1 MRGRIRS
8 PQLKDLDSSMAVL
21 RATLFSML
29 VLLVTWLPALSQ
41 PVDGGH
47 ARVELV
53 TERALAVPGETL
65 WFGLAFEIDPNW
77 HIYWRNAGDAGIPPE
92 ITWRDAGGLPLEQI
106 KGFEWPLPELL
117 SVVPGQIMDYG
128 YSDQVVL
135 PFMVTLPDDAE
146 GPLLFEGV
154 ADYLICEDVCIPESA
169 DIRLMLSI
177 GGAQVP
183 DDYGSNLI
191 QAALADVPAVFSGTA
206 SLSDEGDAWVLSAA
220 GPELANQRGTARFFP
235 YAHEIKHAADQ
246 TVSFGPDGLQVRL
259 TPDSEGDALPDA
271 IEGVVQVGDTA
282 VAITAAAGSVLPA
295 TSGSGGTAS
304 GVLGGGGAN
313 LPVLMAFA
321 LIGGLILNLMPC
333 VLPVLSI
340 KAMGVVASAANGN
353 AGEARAHGLWYAAGV
368 MVSFGALAAAILSVR
383 AATGIAIWGFWLQS
397 PILVTA
403 LILIVFLIGLWLLG
417 MFELGTSVQSVGSD
431 LAAKQGSAG
440 AFFTGVLAAV
450 VGAPC
455 TGPFLGA
462 ALGAVMIQPAANV
475 ILVLLT
481 MGLGMALPFL
491 ALSFLPGLQKMIP
504 KPGAWM
510 ETLKQVFAFP
520 MFLTAAWLLSVLG
533 ALAGYRLAAMV
544 VAGAALIA
552 FGIWALKSAG
562 QGAKAILLSV
572 LGLAIIIPVF
582 GLLSATS
589 TIEVVIGLLW
599 LAGLI
604 GAFVIIARLTGT
616 MTAQIARGLAG
627 LAILTGLIWPLAQA
641 RTALSLDGVTEA
653 YAAKYETEAW
663 TPERV
668 AELTAEGRA
677 IFVDFT
683 AEWCVTCQANKLQTL
698 QTQPVTDAFA
708 AADVA
713 FLVADF
719 TNGDKTIALELQK
732 HNRAGVPMYLWYAP
746 GETTPQVLP
755 ELLSIDL
762 VTGLVGGAG

>member
-1 MRGRIRS
+1 
-8 PQLKDLDSSMAVL
+8 MAFF
-21 RATLFSML
+21 RAGFLSLIIALTA
-29 VLLVTWLPALSQ
+29 WLPAISQ
-41 PVDGGH
+41 AVDGGH

-53 TERALAVPGETL
+53 TERALAIPGETV
-65 WFGLAFEIDPNW
+65 WFGLSFEIDPNW
-77 HIYWRNAGDAGIPPE
+77 HVYWQNAGDAGIPPE
-92 ITWRDAGGLPLEQI
+92 ITWRETGQLGAEAI
-106 KGFEWPLPELL
+106 SGFSWPLPELL
-117 SVVPGQIMDYG
+117 PVVPGQIMDYG

-135 PFMVTLPDDAE
+135 PFTVSLPEEVE
-146 GPLLFEGV
+146 GPLVFEGV

-169 DIRLMLSI
+169 DIRLMLSV
-177 GGAQVP
+177 GGAQIP
-183 DDYGSNLI
+183 DDYGTQLI
-191 QAALADVPAVFSGTA
+191 QTSLATVPSDFTGEAH
-206 SLSDEGDAWVLSAA
+206 LSDAGETWVLSLA
-220 GPELANQRGTARFFP
+220 GPEIDGQKGNARFFP

-246 TVSFGPDGLQVRL
+246 AVSFGSDGLQLTL
-259 TPDSEGDALPDA
+259 TPDREGDPLPDA
-271 IEGVVQVGDTA
+271 IAGVVTVGDTA
-282 VAITAAAGSVLPA
+282 VAISADAGSILPG
-295 TSGSGGTAS
+295 TSGSGGTA
-304 GVLGGGGAN
+304 GPTIAGGAS
-313 LPVLMAFA
+313 LPVLIA
-321 LIGGLILNLMPC
+321 LALVGGLILNLMPC

-340 KAMGVVASAANGN
+340 KAIGIVSSSANGN
-353 AGEARAHGLWYAAGV
+353 ASEARAHGLWYTAGV
-368 MVSFGALAAAILSVR
+368 LLSFAALAAAILSVR
-383 AATGIAIWGFWLQS
+383 AATGVAIWGFWLQN

-403 LILIVFLIGLWLLG
+403 LILIIFLIGLWLLG
-417 MFELGTSVQSVGSD
+417 LFELGTSVQSVGSD

-440 AFFTGVLAAV
+440 AFFTGVLAAI

-462 ALGAVMIQPAANV
+462 ALGAVMMQPAMNV
-475 ILVLLT
+475 VLVLLT
-481 MGLGMALPFL
+481 MGIGMALPFL
-491 ALSFLPGLQKMIP
+491 ALSFLPGLQKLIP

-533 ALAGYRLAAMV
+533 ALAGYRMAAMV

-582 GLLSATS
+582 GLMSATS
-589 TIEVVIGLLW
+589 SVEVVIGLLW
-599 LAGLI
+599 LTGLI
-604 GAFVIIARLTGT
+604 GAFVIIARLGGAAA
-616 MTAQIARGLAG
+616 AQLARGVAG
-627 LAILTGLIWPLAQA
+627 LAIVAGVIWPLAQA
-641 RTALSLDGVTEA
+641 RTALAIDGPTEA

-663 TPERV
+663 SPERV

-698 QTQPVTDAFA
+698 QTRPVTEAFEA
-708 AADVA
+708 GNVA

-719 TNGDKTIALELQK
+719 TNGDQTIALELQK

-746 GETTPQVLP
+746 GETAPQVLP

-762 VTGLVGGAG
+762 VTGLVETRG

>member
-1 MRGRIRS
+1 MIR
-8 PQLKDLDSSMAVL
+8 L
-21 RATLFSML
+21 RAVFFSAI
-29 VLLVTWLPALSQ
+29 VVFSAWLPALSQ

-47 ARVELV
+47 ARVELIS
-53 TERALAVPGETL
+53 ERALAIPGETV
-65 WFGLAFEIDPNW
+65 WFGLSFEIDPNW
-77 HIYWRNAGDAGIPPE
+77 HIYWQNAGDAGIPPE
-92 ITWRDAGGLPLEQI
+92 IRWTETGGLDPDRVNA
-106 KGFEWPLPELL
+106 FSWPLPELL
-117 SVVPGQIMDYG
+117 PVVPGQIMDYG
-128 YSDQVVL
+128 YSDQIVL
-135 PFMVTLPDDAE
+135 PFMVTLPEEVE

-169 DIRLMLSI
+169 DIRLMLSV
-177 GGAQVP
+177 GGAQIP
-183 DDYGSNLI
+183 DEYGSNLI
-191 QAALADVPAVFSGTA
+191 QTALSSVPPKFSGDA
-206 SLSDEGDAWVLSAA
+206 RLSGAGETWVLSAA
-220 GPELANQRGTARFFP
+220 GPELAGEAGDVRFFP
-235 YAHEIKHAADQ
+235 FDHEIKHAAEQ
-246 TVSFGPDGLQVRL
+246 LVSFGPNGLQITL
-259 TPDSEGDALPDA
+259 TPNSEGDPLPDT
-271 IEGVVQVGDTA
+271 IGGVVKVGTTA
-282 VAITAAAGSVLPA
+282 VAVSAEAGSILPA
-295 TSGSGGTAS
+295 TSGSGGTA
-304 GVLGGGGAN
+304 GPARGGDGRTS
-313 LPVLMAFA
+313 LPLLMAFA
-321 LIGGLILNLMPC
+321 LVGGLILNLMPC

-340 KAMGVVASAANGN
+340 KAMGVVASAANGQER
-353 AGEARAHGLWYAAGV
+353 EARAHGLWYAAGV
-368 MVSFGALAAAILSVR
+368 LVSFAALAAAVLSVR
-383 AATGIAIWGFWLQS
+383 AATGIAIWGFWLQN

-431 LAAKQGSAG
+431 LATKQGSAG
-440 AFFTGVLAAV
+440 AFFTGVLAAI

-462 ALGAVMIQPAANV
+462 ALGAVMVQPAINV
-475 ILVLLT
+475 VLVLLT

-533 ALAGYRLAAMV
+533 ALGGYRMAAMV

-582 GLLSATS
+582 GLISATS
-589 TIEVVIGLLW
+589 STETILAMIW
-599 LAGLI
+599 LAALI
-604 GAFVIIARLTGT
+604 GAFVMIARLSDGVS
-616 MTAQIARGLAG
+616 AQIARGLAG
-627 LAILTGLIWPLAQA
+627 LAIVAGLIWPLAQA
-641 RTALSLDGVTEA
+641 RSVLAIDGPTEA

-663 TPERV
+663 SPERV

-677 IFVDFT
+677 VFVDFT

-698 QTQPVTDAFA
+698 QTKSVTEAFEA
-708 AADVA
+708 SNVA

-746 GETTPQVLP
+746 GQTTPQVLP

-762 VTGLVGGAG
+762 VTGLVVNDG

>member
-1 MRGRIRS
+1 MTFLRS
-8 PQLKDLDSSMAVL
+8 FVL
-21 RATLFSML
+21 FLLTALLGGTL
-29 VLLVTWLPALSQ
+29 VAAQ

-47 ARVELV
+47 ARVELIS
-53 TERALAVPGETL
+53 ERALAVPGETV
-65 WFGLAFEIDPNW
+65 WFGLSFEIDPKW
-77 HIYWRNAGDAGIPPE
+77 HIYWTNPGDAGIPPE
-92 ITWRDAGGLPLEQI
+92 ITWRERGGLDENRI
-106 KGFEWPLPELL
+106 GGFEWPLPELL
-117 SVVPGQIMDYG
+117 PVVPGQIMDYG

-135 PFMVTLPDDAE
+135 PFSVTLPEDVE
-146 GPLLFEGV
+146 GPLVFEGV
-154 ADYLICEDVCIPESA
+154 ADYLICEDVCIPESV
-169 DIRLMLSI
+169 DIRLMLSVGAGQI
-177 GGAQVP
+177 PDTRASELIQTALAQVP
-183 DDYGSNLI
+183 PQFPGE
-191 QAALADVPAVFSGTA
+191 VR
-206 SLSDEGDAWVLSAA
+206 LSQEGDSWAMSLSAA
-220 GPELANQRGTARFFP
+220 EIAGQTGEARFFP
-235 YAHEIKHAADQ
+235 YGHEIIHAADQ
-246 TVSFGPDGLQVRL
+246 VASFGDAGFSLSL
-259 TPDSEGDALPDA
+259 TPDGADKALPETLSGVVTLGDAA
-271 IEGVVQVGDTA
+271 FEV
-282 VAITAAAGSVLPA
+282 SA
-295 TSGSGGTAS
+295 TSGAVLPGTQSAGAGTLSGAGGTS
-304 GVLGGGGAN
+304 
-313 LPVLMAFA
+313 LPLLMAFA

-340 KAMGVVASAANGN
+340 KAMGLVSSAANGQT
-353 AGEARAHGLWYAAGV
+353 AEARAHGLWYTAGV
-368 MVSFGALAAAILSVR
+368 LASFGVLAAAILSVR
-383 AATGIAIWGFWLQS
+383 AATGIAIWGFWLQD

-403 LILIVFLIGLWLLG
+403 LILVIFLIGLWLLG
-417 MFELGTSVQSVGSD
+417 LFELGTSVQSVGSD

-462 ALGAVMIQPAANV
+462 ALGAVMTQPAVNV
-475 ILVLLT
+475 VLVLMT

-491 ALSFLPGLQKMIP
+491 LLSFSPGLQKFLP

-533 ALAGYRLAAMV
+533 ALAGYRMAAMV

-562 QGAKAILLSV
+562 QGAKSILLSV

-582 GLLSATS
+582 GLISATS
-589 TIEVVIGLLW
+589 SMEVVIGLAW
-599 LAGLI
+599 LVGMIA
-604 GAFVIIARLTGT
+604 AFVVIARLGEGV
-616 MTAQIARGLAG
+616 ASRLAKGLAG
-627 LAILTGLIWPLAQA
+627 LAIVAGLIWPLAQA
-641 RTALSLDGVTEA
+641 RTALASDAPTEA

-663 TPERV
+663 SPERV

-677 IFVDFT
+677 VFVDFT

-698 QTQPVTDAFA
+698 QTQPVVDAFEA
-708 AADVA
+708 GDVA

-746 GETTPQVLP
+746 GQTTPEVLP

-762 VTGLVGGAG
+762 VTGLVEAAG

>member
-1 MRGRIRS
+1 
-8 PQLKDLDSSMAVL
+8 MAYFRFAFL
-21 RATLFSML
+21 S
-29 VLLVTWLPALSQ
+29 LLVTLVGWVPAFAQ

-47 ARVELV
+47 ARVELIS
-53 TERALAVPGETL
+53 ERALAVPGETV
-65 WFGLAFEIDPNW
+65 WFGLSFEIEPNW

-92 ITWRDAGGLPLEQI
+92 ITWRESGGLASDSI
-106 KGFEWPLPELL
+106 SAFSWPLPELL
-117 SVVPGQIMDYG
+117 PVVPGQIMDYG
-128 YSDQVVL
+128 YSDEIVL
-135 PFMVTLPDDAE
+135 PFKVNLPEDAE
-146 GPLLFEGV
+146 GPLMFEGV

-169 DIRLMLSI
+169 DIRLMLSV
-177 GGAQVP
+177 GGAQIP
-183 DDYGSNLI
+183 DEYGSELI
-191 QAALADVPAVFSGTA
+191 QGALADVPPEFSGEVR
-206 SLSDEGDAWVLSAA
+206 LSDAGNHWVLSASGVEVA
-220 GPELANQRGTARFFP
+220 ALQGDARFFP

-246 TVSFGPDGLQVRL
+246 PVSFGPEGLQLQL
-259 TPDSEGDALPDA
+259 TPDREGDPLPDSIA
-271 IEGVVQVGDTA
+271 GVIKVGDSA
-282 VAITAAAGSVLPA
+282 VAIAATTGTVLPG
-295 TSGSGGTAS
+295 TSGSGGVAQS
-304 GVLGGGGAN
+304 AGGGAS
-313 LPVLMAFA
+313 LPLLMGFA

-340 KAMGVVASAANGN
+340 KAMGVVSASANGEQR
-353 AGEARAHGLWYAAGV
+353 EARLHGLWYAAGV
-368 MVSFGALAAAILSVR
+368 LVSFGALAAAVLSVR
-383 AATGIAIWGFWLQS
+383 AATGIAIWGFWLQN

-417 MFELGTSVQSVGSD
+417 LFELGTSVQSAGSG

-462 ALGAVMIQPAANV
+462 ALGAVMIQPAMNV

-481 MGLGMALPFL
+481 MGFGMALPFL

-533 ALAGYRLAAMV
+533 ALAGYRMAAMV

-572 LGLAIIIPVF
+572 LGLAVIIPVF
-582 GLLSATS
+582 GLISATS
-589 TIEVVIGLLW
+589 GTEVVFGLLW
-599 LAGLI
+599 LVGLI
-604 GAFVIIARLTGT
+604 GAFVIIARLSGDL
-616 MTAQIARGLAG
+616 TAQLARGLAG
-627 LAILTGLIWPLAQA
+627 LAIITGLIWPLAQA
-641 RTALSLDGVTEA
+641 RSALSVEGPTEA
-653 YAAKYETEAW
+653 YSAKYETEAW
-663 TPERV
+663 SPERV

-677 IFVDFT
+677 VFVDFT

-698 QTQPVTDAFA
+698 QTKPVTEAFA
-708 AADVA
+708 AGNVA

-719 TNGDKTIALELQK
+719 TNGDSTIALELQK
-732 HNRAGVPMYLWYAP
+732 HNRAGVPMYLWYAA
-746 GETTPQVLP
+746 GETQPQVLP

-762 VTGLVGGAG
+762 VTGLVDAAG

>member
-1 MRGRIRS
+1 
-8 PQLKDLDSSMAVL
+8 MALLRPAFISFVL
-21 RATLFSML
+21 ALIA
-29 VLLVTWLPALSQ
+29 WLPAFSQ

-53 TERALAVPGETL
+53 SERALAVPGETV
-65 WFGLAFEIDPNW
+65 WFGLSFEIDPEW
-77 HIYWRNAGDAGIPPE
+77 HVYWRNAGDAGIPPE
-92 ITWRDAGGLPLEQI
+92 ITWRESGSVAEDKLGPFA
-106 KGFEWPLPELL
+106 WPLPELL
-117 SVVPGQIMDYG
+117 PVVPGEIMDYG
-128 YSDQVVL
+128 YSDQIVL
-135 PFMVTLPDDAE
+135 PFMVTLPEDAE
-146 GPLLFEGV
+146 GPLLFDGV
-154 ADYLICEDVCIPESA
+154 ADYLICKDVCIPESA
-169 DIRLMLSI
+169 DIRLMLSV
-177 GGAQVP
+177 GGAQIP

-191 QAALADVPAVFSGTA
+191 QQALMQVPPDFSGQA
-206 SLSDEGDAWVLSAA
+206 SLTGAGGQWVLSAA
-220 GPELANQRGTARFFP
+220 GPELAGVQGEARFFP
-235 YAHEIKHAADQ
+235 YNHEIKHAADQ
-246 TVSFGPDGLQVRL
+246 PVSFGEGGLQLQL
-259 TPDSEGDALPDA
+259 TPDREGDPLPDTIA
-271 IEGVVQVGDTA
+271 GVIKVGDTA
-282 VAITAAAGSVLPA
+282 VAVSADAGSILPA
-295 TSGSGGTAS
+295 TSGAGGLTQQAS
-304 GVLGGGGAN
+304 SAAAS
-313 LPVLMAFA
+313 LPLLMAFA
-321 LIGGLILNLMPC
+321 LVGGLILNLMPC

-340 KAMGVVASAANGN
+340 KAMGVVNAAANGHER
-353 AGEARAHGLWYAAGV
+353 EARLHGLWYAAGV
-368 MVSFGALAAAILSVR
+368 LVSFAALAAAVLSVR
-383 AATGIAIWGFWLQS
+383 AATGIAIWGFWLQN

-403 LILIVFLIGLWLLG
+403 LILVIFLIGLWLLG
-417 MFELGTSVQSVGSD
+417 MFELGTSVQSVGSE

-462 ALGAVMIQPAANV
+462 ALGAVMVQPSINV

-533 ALAGYRLAAMV
+533 ALAGYRMAAMV

-562 QGAKAILLSV
+562 QGARAILLSI

-582 GLLSATS
+582 GLISATS
-589 TIEVVIGLLW
+589 PMEIVFGLLW
-599 LAGLI
+599 LVGLLV
-604 GAFVIIARLTGT
+604 GFVLIARSSADMAAIL
-616 MTAQIARGLAG
+616 ARGLAG
-627 LAILTGLIWPLAQA
+627 LAIVAGLVWPLAQA
-641 RTALSLDGVTEA
+641 RTALAVEGATEA
-653 YAAKYETEAW
+653 YAAKYETEPW
-663 TPERV
+663 SPERV
-668 AELTAEGRA
+668 AELTAQGRA
-677 IFVDFT
+677 VFVDFT

-698 QTQPVTDAFA
+698 QTRPVTEAFEA
-708 AADVA
+708 GNVA

-746 GETTPQVLP
+746 GETQPQVLP

-762 VTGLVGGAG
+762 VTGLVGAAG

>member
-1 MRGRIRS
+1 MTFLRG
-8 PQLKDLDSSMAVL
+8 
-21 RATLFSML
+21 FL
-29 VLLVTWLPALSQ
+29 VFLLTSLLGTSVVAAQ

-47 ARVELV
+47 ARVELIS
-53 TERALAVPGETL
+53 ERALAVPGETV
-65 WFGLAFEIDPNW
+65 WFGLSFEIDPKW
-77 HIYWRNAGDAGIPPE
+77 HIYWTNPGDAGIPPE
-92 ITWRDAGGLPLEQI
+92 ITWRETGGLPADSV
-106 KGFEWPLPELL
+106 GAFEWPLPELL
-117 SVVPGQIMDYG
+117 PVVPGQIMDYG

-135 PFMVTLPDDAE
+135 PFPVTLPAE
-146 GPLLFEGV
+146 IDGPIILEGV

-177 GGAQVP
+177 GEGQIP
-183 DDYGSNLI
+183 DARASELI
-191 QAALADVPAVFSGTA
+191 QAALAQVPPPFPGDVALSQSGESWIL
-206 SLSDEGDAWVLSAA
+206 SLSAEAIA
-220 GPELANQRGTARFFP
+220 GQDGEARFFP
-235 YAHEIKHAADQ
+235 YDHEITHAAEQ
-246 TVSFGPDGLQVRL
+246 PVSFGEAGFSLSL
-259 TPDSEGDALPDA
+259 TPASAGDALPGTLS
-271 IEGVVQVGDTA
+271 GVVTLGD
-282 VAITAAAGSVLPA
+282 AAFEVTA
-295 TSGSGGTAS
+295 TSGAVLPGTSSSNGG
-304 GVLGGGGAN
+304 LGATNGAG
-313 LPVLMAFA
+313 LPLLMVFA

-340 KAMGVVASAANGN
+340 KAMGLVSSTANGQ
-353 AGEARAHGLWYAAGV
+353 AAEARAHGLWYTAGV
-368 MVSFGALAAAILSVR
+368 LASFGVLAAAILSVR
-383 AATGIAIWGFWLQS
+383 AATGIAIWGFWLQN

-403 LILIVFLIGLWLLG
+403 LILVVFLIGLWLLG
-417 MFELGTSVQSVGSD
+417 LFELGTSVQSVGSD

-462 ALGAVMIQPAANV
+462 ALGAVMTQPAVNV
-475 ILVLLT
+475 VLVLLT

-491 ALSFLPGLQKMIP
+491 LLSFSPGLQRFMP

-533 ALAGYRLAAMV
+533 ALAGYRMAAMV

-552 FGIWALKSAG
+552 FGIWAFKSAG
-562 QGAKAILLSV
+562 QGAKSILLSV

-582 GLLSATS
+582 GLISATS
-589 TIEVVIGLLW
+589 SVEVLIGLAW
-599 LAGLI
+599 LAAMI
-604 GAFVIIARLTGT
+604 VAFVLIARLGDGAASRL
-616 MTAQIARGLAG
+616 AQAVAG
-627 LAILTGLIWPLAQA
+627 LAVVAGLIWPLAQA
-641 RTALSLDGVTEA
+641 RTALASDAPTEA

-663 TPERV
+663 SPERV

-677 IFVDFT
+677 VFVDFT

-698 QTQPVTDAFA
+698 QTRPVTEAFA

-746 GETTPQVLP
+746 GQTSPDVLP

-762 VTGLVGGAG
+762 VTGLVEAAG

>member
-1 MRGRIRS
+1 
-8 PQLKDLDSSMAVL
+8 MAYL
-21 RATLFSML
+21 RAAFLSFFVALTF
-29 VLLVTWLPALSQ
+29 WIPAFSQ

-47 ARVELV
+47 ARVELIS
-53 TERALAVPGETL
+53 ERSLAVPGETL
-65 WFGLAFEIDPNW
+65 WFGLFFEIDPNW
-77 HIYWRNAGDAGIPPE
+77 HIYWRNPGDAGIPPE
-92 ITWRDAGGLPLEQI
+92 ITWRESGGVDAEQI
-106 KGFEWPLPELL
+106 SAFEWPLPELL
-117 SVVPGQIMDYG
+117 PVVPGQIMDYG

-135 PFMVTLPDDAE
+135 PFMVTLPEEIE
-146 GPLLFEGV
+146 GPLVFDGV

-177 GGAQVP
+177 GSAQVP
-183 DDYGSNLI
+183 DAYGSDLI
-191 QAALADVPAVFSGTA
+191 QAALSEVPPQFDGQAT
-206 SLSDEGDAWVLSAA
+206 LSQAGANWVLSLA
-220 GPELANQRGTARFFP
+220 GTELAGQRGEARYFP
-235 YAHEIKHAADQ
+235 YEHEIKHAADQ
-246 TVSFGPDGLQVRL
+246 PVSFGDDGLQLTL
-259 TPDSEGDALPDA
+259 TPAKDGADLPESLGGLITVGETALA
-271 IEGVVQVGDTA
+271 FS
-282 VAITAAAGSVLPA
+282 AAPGAVLPA
-295 TSGSGGTAS
+295 TNGVAGAS
-304 GVLGGGGAN
+304 AQGFAGGAN

-340 KAMGVVASAANGN
+340 KAMGVVASTANGH
-353 AGEARAHGLWYAAGV
+353 AGEARKHGLWYAAGV
-368 MVSFGALAAAILSVR
+368 LVSFGALAAAILSVR
-383 AATGIAIWGFWLQS
+383 AATGIAIWGFWLQN

-403 LILIVFLIGLWLLG
+403 LILIIFLIGLWLLG

-462 ALGAVMIQPAANV
+462 ALGAVMTQPAINV
-475 ILVLLT
+475 VLVLLT

-533 ALAGYRLAAMV
+533 ALGGYRMAAMV
-544 VAGAALIA
+544 VAGAALVA

-582 GLLSATS
+582 GLISATS
-589 TIEVVIGLLW
+589 ATEVVFGLLW
-599 LAGLI
+599 LIGLVA
-604 GAFVIIARLTGT
+604 AFVIIARMAGNV
-616 MTAQIARGLAG
+616 TAQLARGLAG
-627 LAILTGLIWPLAQA
+627 LAIVAGLIWPLAQA
-641 RTALSLDGVTEA
+641 RTALAVDGPTEA
-653 YAAKYETEAW
+653 YAAKYDTEPW
-663 TPERV
+663 SPERV

-677 IFVDFT
+677 VFVDFT

-698 QTQPVTDAFA
+698 QTQPVVEAFDAGN
-708 AADVA
+708 VA

-732 HNRAGVPMYLWYAP
+732 HNRAGVPMYLWYPP
-746 GETTPQVLP
+746 GETEPEVLP

-762 VTGLVGGAG
+762 VTGLVEAAG

>member
-1 MRGRIRS
+1 MSLIRILAL
-8 PQLKDLDSSMAVL
+8 P
-21 RATLFSML
+21 
-29 VLLVTWLPALSQ
+29 VLLALAIALPATAQ

-53 TERALAVPGETL
+53 AERSLAVPGETV
-65 WFGLAFEIDPNW
+65 WFGLSFEIDPKW
-77 HIYWRNAGDAGIPPE
+77 HVYWLNAGDAGIPPE
-92 ITWRDAGGLPLEQI
+92 ITWRETGDVPLENI
-106 KGFEWPLPELL
+106 GAFEWPLPELL
-117 SVVPGQIMDYG
+117 PVVPGQIMDYG
-128 YSDQVVL
+128 YSDQVVM
-135 PFMVTLPDDAE
+135 PFAITLPEQIE
-146 GPLLFEGV
+146 GPVVFDGV
-154 ADYLICEDVCIPESA
+154 ADYLICEDVCIPESV

-177 GGAQVP
+177 GDVQIPDTYGA
-183 DDYGSNLI
+183 DLI
-191 QAALADVPAVFSGTA
+191 QAALADVPPAFTGRA
-206 SLSDEGDAWVLSAA
+206 SVTKAGEGWVLSVA
-220 GPELANQRGTARFFP
+220 GDQLAGARGDARFFP
-235 YAHEIKHAADQ
+235 NGHEIKHAADQ
-246 TVSFGPDGLQVRL
+246 PVTFGPDGLQLTL
-259 TPDSEGDALPDA
+259 TPDAPGAAAPDTLS
-271 IEGVVQVGDTA
+271 GVVAVGDQA
-282 VAITAAAGSVLPA
+282 VALTASAGSVLSA
-295 TSGSGGTAS
+295 TSGSAGGGTP
-304 GVLGGGGAN
+304 VLGGGGAS
-313 LPVLMAFA
+313 LPFLMAFA
-321 LIGGLILNLMPC
+321 LVGGLILNLMPC

-368 MVSFGALAAAILSVR
+368 LVSFGALAAAILSVR

-403 LILIVFLIGLWLLG
+403 LILIVFVIGLWLLG
-417 MFELGTSVQSVGSD
+417 MFELGTSVQSVGSG
-431 LAAKQGSAG
+431 LAARQGSAG

-462 ALGAVMIQPAANV
+462 ALGAVMTQPAINV
-475 ILVLLT
+475 VLVLLT

-533 ALAGYRLAAMV
+533 ALGGYRMAAMV

-552 FGIWALKSAG
+552 FGIWGLKSAG

-582 GLLSATS
+582 GLISATS
-589 TIEVVIGLLW
+589 TMEVLIGLFW

-604 GAFVIIARLTGT
+604 GAFIIIARLASET
-616 MTAQIARGLAG
+616 TAHLARGLAG
-627 LAILTGLIWPLAQA
+627 LAIAAGLIWPLAQA
-641 RTALSLDGVTEA
+641 RTSIGADGPTEA
-653 YAAKYETEAW
+653 YAAKYDTEAW
-663 TPERV
+663 SPERV

-677 IFVDFT
+677 VFVDFT

-698 QTQPVTDAFA
+698 QTKPVAEAFA
-708 AADVA
+708 AGNVA

-746 GETTPQVLP
+746 GETSPRVLP

-762 VTGLVGGAG
+762 VTDLVEAAG

>member
-1 MRGRIRS
+1 MKLLQRLVFS
-8 PQLKDLDSSMAVL
+8 
-21 RATLFSML
+21 LFAYLIVVAPSF
-29 VLLVTWLPALSQ
+29 AQ

-65 WFGLAFEIDPNW
+65 WLGLSFEIDPNW
-77 HIYWRNAGDAGIPPE
+77 HIYWTNAGDAGIPPE
-92 ITWRDAGGLPLEQI
+92 ITWRESGGVAPDAI
-106 KGFEWPLPELL
+106 RAFEWPLPELL
-117 SVVPGQIMDYG
+117 PVVPGQIMDYG
-128 YSDQVVL
+128 YSKQIVL
-135 PFMVTLPDDAE
+135 PFMVTLPEDAE

-154 ADYLICEDVCIPESA
+154 ADYLICEDICIPESV
-169 DIRLMLSI
+169 DLRLLQSV
-177 GGAQVP
+177 GQAQVP
-183 DDYGSNLI
+183 DQYGSDLI
-191 QAALADVPAVFSGTA
+191 QAALAQVPPAFSGEARVSQMGET
-206 SLSDEGDAWVLSAA
+206 WVLSLA
-220 GPELANQRGTARFFP
+220 GEQVADLSGEARFFP

-246 TVSFGPDGLQVRL
+246 PARFGPEGLQLGL
-259 TPDSEGDALPDA
+259 TPDSEGDPLPA
-271 IEGVVQVGDTA
+271 SLSGVVKIEDAAFAFTA
-282 VAITAAAGSVLPA
+282 EPGAVLPA
-295 TSGSGGTAS
+295 TSGSSS
-304 GVLGGGGAN
+304 GAVSFGEGSVN
-313 LPVLMAFA
+313 LPLLMAFA
-321 LIGGLILNLMPC
+321 LVGGLILNLMPC

-340 KAMGVVASAANGN
+340 KAMGIVASAANGN
-353 AGEARAHGLWYAAGV
+353 AAEARTHGLWYAAGV
-368 MVSFGALAAAILSVR
+368 LVSFGALAAAILSVR
-383 AATGIAIWGFWLQS
+383 AVTGVAIWGFWLQN
-397 PILVTA
+397 PMLVTA
-403 LILIVFLIGLWLLG
+403 LTLIIFLIGLWLLG
-417 MFELGTSVQSVGSD
+417 LFELGTSVQSVGSD

-462 ALGAVMIQPAANV
+462 ALGAVMSQPAVNV

-533 ALAGYRLAAMV
+533 ALAGYRMAAMV
-544 VAGAALIA
+544 GAGAALIA
-552 FGIWALKSAG
+552 FGIWAFKSAG

-582 GLLSATS
+582 GLISATS
-589 TIEVVIGLLW
+589 SIEVLIGLAW

-604 GAFVIIARLTGT
+604 AAFVIITHLAGSLTT
-616 MTAQIARGLAG
+616 QLVRGLAG
-627 LAILTGLIWPLAQA
+627 LAIVTGLIWPLAQA
-641 RTALSLDGVTEA
+641 RTAVGVDGPTEA
-653 YAAKYETEAW
+653 YAAKYETEPW
-663 TPERV
+663 SPERV

-677 IFVDFT
+677 VFVDFT

-698 QTQPVTDAFA
+698 QTKPVTEAFEA
-708 AADVA
+708 SNVA

-719 TNGDKTIALELQK
+719 TNGDQAIALELQK
-732 HNRAGVPMYLWYAP
+732 RNRAGVPMYLWYAP
-746 GETTPQVLP
+746 GASDPEVLP

-762 VTGLVGGAG
+762 VTGLVEAAR